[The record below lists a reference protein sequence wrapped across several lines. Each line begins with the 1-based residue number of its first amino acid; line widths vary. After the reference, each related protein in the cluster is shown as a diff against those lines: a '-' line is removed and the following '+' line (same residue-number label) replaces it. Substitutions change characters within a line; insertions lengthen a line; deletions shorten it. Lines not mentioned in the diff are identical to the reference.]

1 MPDKMYASLAGA
13 GIFGRFNSHLC
24 EESILVLSG
33 SVTLMGTWSARL
45 FFTSAEST
53 RKLSVAPE
61 YRMA

>member
-1 MPDKMYASLAGA
+1 MPGKMYASLAGA
-13 GIFGRFNSHLC
+13 GMFGRFNSHLC

-33 SVTLMGTWSARL
+33 SVTLMGTWSACL

-61 YRMA
+61 SRMA